1 MRIRIIVKKVLDAF
15 FIYIAMYM
23 SGVLINNAMV
33 GGALYLLGLIWL
45 IYLRLFSRRASIPRF
60 MAKQGVFIL
69 ISTVLLNIAILF
81 VYPAVAKNRLSIVL
95 LGMILYMVVWQS
107 ATDLIAIKST
117 SRRCRLWIILAHI
130 CFSAAAAGLIALFDI
145 SGGGNLLVLTRL
157 GNAIRGLIQ
166 CVEASDDSAAESM
179 KGLDGLMDISAC
191 RTYNY
196 MLKNLMIALNIGI
209 ICYICYMNLQPG
221 GNPMADFLYL
231 LLWLAGLGFMILLLW
246 LFLSRRMG
254 SKYDK
259 PSVFIV
265 GALLW
270 CLASVGYYNGWF
282 APNAILYILW
292 CAGLGCMLCVLVS
305 LGQDMQTVVAFTMDE
320 SESVAYRRNT
330 YIMIEWSILLS
341 YLLLV
346 VMMTVSAFAIQ
357 GKIDD
362 VEAMIGVKG
371 IFNLAFLLLPV
382 VFVIIAMIYAML
394 QPLDKQYT
402 ARLKKYREETLGG
415 VEKPEVRN
423 HLLYKLNKTTKRVG
437 IRLLCL
443 ILRPFLPCKVKN
455 ADIVNLKNGPVVF
468 VCNHLEILGPML
480 TVLYMPFYFRPWI
493 THEIL
498 DMDSVKEQLRDGVD
512 RVFKF
517 LPASWRKVILS
528 AVCRPVVYVTNSLDP
543 IPVYRGGIKDVLMTI
558 RMSVDALKEED
569 NLLLFPEN
577 PSKAFGEGEKYPTEG
592 AAEFFTGF
600 AQIGVDYYRAT
611 GRCTT
616 FYPLYINKKLRT
628 MTFFDGVTYDCKNQK
643 SAEKQRIAKHLHD
656 SMVQE
661 PGNKPPFSACP

>member
-1 MRIRIIVKKVLDAF
+1 MRLRIIVKKVLDAF

-23 SGVLINNAMV
+23 SGALINNAMI

-45 IYLRLFSRRASIPRF
+45 IYLRLFSRSASIPGF

-69 ISTVLLNIAILF
+69 ISTALLNIVILF
-81 VYPAVAKNRLSIVL
+81 VYPAVARNRLSIVL
-95 LGMILYMVVWQS
+95 LGMIFYMVAWQS
-107 ATDLIAIKST
+107 VTDLIAARST
-117 SRRCRLWIILAHI
+117 SRRSLLWIFLANI
-130 CFSAAAAGLIALFDI
+130 SFSAAAVCLIALFNVSD
-145 SGGGNLLVLTRL
+145 GGNLMVMLIL

-166 CVEASDDSAAESM
+166 CIEVCDVSSPESI
-179 KGLDGLMDISAC
+179 KGLDRLMDISAC

-196 MLKNLMIALNIGI
+196 MLKNLMIAINIGI
-209 ICYICYMNLQPG
+209 VCYICYINLQPG
-221 GNPMADFLYL
+221 GSPIEDFLFL
-231 LLWLAGLGFMILLLW
+231 LLWMAGLGFMMLLLW
-246 LFLSRRMG
+246 MFLSRRMG

-270 CLASVGYYNGWF
+270 CLGSVGYYNGWF
-282 APNAILYILW
+282 APNAIPYILW

-320 SESVAYRRNT
+320 SESAAYRRNT
-330 YIMIEWSILLS
+330 YIMVEWSVLLS

-394 QPLDKQYT
+394 QPLDKQYA
-402 ARLKKYREETLGG
+402 ARLKKYREEASGG

-423 HLLYKLNKTTKRVG
+423 HLLYKLNKTTKRIG

-443 ILRPFLPCKVKN
+443 ILRSFIPCKVKD
-455 ADIVNLKNGPVVF
+455 ADIVNSKNGPVVF

-493 THEIL
+493 TYEIL
-498 DMDSVKEQLRDGVD
+498 DMDSVKEHLKDGVD
-512 RVFKF
+512 RIFKF
-517 LPASWRKVILS
+517 LPASWRKMILS
-528 AVCRPVVYVTNSLDP
+528 AVSRPVVYVTNSLDP
-543 IPVYRGGIKDVLMTI
+543 IPVYRRGIKDVLMTI
-558 RMSVDALKEED
+558 RMSVEALKEED

-577 PSKAFGEGEKYPTEG
+577 PSKAPGENEKYPVQG
-592 AAEFFTGF
+592 AAEFYTGF

-628 MTFFDGVTYDCKNQK
+628 MTFFDGVTYDCKNQN

-656 SMVQE
+656 RMVQGSE
-661 PGNKPPFSACP
+661 IK